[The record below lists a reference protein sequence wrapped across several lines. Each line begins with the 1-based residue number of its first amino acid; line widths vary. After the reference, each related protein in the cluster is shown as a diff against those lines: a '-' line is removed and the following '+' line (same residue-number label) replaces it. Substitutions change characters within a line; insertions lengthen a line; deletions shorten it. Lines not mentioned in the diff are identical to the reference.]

1 MYKKILLTIIMCITL
16 ITITGCNT
24 VEKNNKKESRVTD
37 SIKFKEEYE
46 SLNNKD
52 LGYGEL
58 RKLNIDEDNPFV
70 YKSPNDIVKLMDN
83 KETFIVYFG
92 FNSCPWCRSIIET
105 LIEVSKDNNIDTI
118 YYVDVKEIRDVMV
131 LEDDKAITETKGT
144 DGYYKLLEYFDE
156 VLDDYTLNNDD
167 GDIIKTGEKRIYAPN
182 VIVVKDG
189 KPKKLVTGISEKQ
202 TKPNMKLTDE
212 IKEDTY
218 NQFKDLFKLIKEDSN
233 VCTKNSKC

>member
-83 KETFIVYFG
+83 KETFVVYFG